1 MPELLRILILEDN
14 PADAELIQF
23 ELQDAGILFSPI
35 VVVTEKDYVHELLES
50 CPDLILSDYDLPH
63 HYTGAMA
70 LAEANKSCP
79 DTPFILV
86 TGAVSEDRAIEI
98 LTQGAKDYVLKT
110 RLQQRLVP
118 AVQRALAEAAE
129 HRARKQAE
137 EDLREAHRTLERQVE
152 ERTKALQLS
161 EKLYH
166 SLFENMLDGFAYCRM
181 IYDRGYAQDF
191 VFLDIN
197 RSFTLLTGLDNVI
210 GKRASEVIPG
220 IRESDGELFETY
232 SRVALTGKSEKFEI
246 YVKALQ
252 MWFSVSVYSPEKEY
266 FVAVFDVVTERKRV
280 EEALR
285 ESEGRYR
292 LLAETLLQGVVHQNA
307 SGRIIAMNPAAERI
321 LGKNL
326 EDFLGSSS
334 VQEEHDTIRENGE
347 RFPGIEHPAMVALR
361 TGLPVNGVIMGVF
374 NPKLGDYRWISI
386 DAVPVFRPGETHPSE
401 VYTVFEDITERK
413 RTEEELRRSEHL
425 YRAIGETI
433 DYGIWVT
440 DSNGRN
446 MYSSKSLLD
455 LVGLTQE
462 QCSNFGWMKVLH
474 PDDTERTIKA
484 WQECVR
490 TGSNWNIE
498 HRFRGV
504 DGQWYS
510 VLARGVPVRNE
521 KGEVIFWAGINL
533 DISELKKAEMVLK
546 ERTRQ
551 LEEANRELESFS
563 YSVSHD
569 LRAPL
574 RAINGFS
581 RKLEREY
588 GDKGDEKFA
597 RMINVI
603 RSNTRVMDALI
614 EDLLSFS
621 KVQNTGMNIAVID
634 MARLVSEVWDD
645 ILAANKK
652 RELKFRTITILP
664 GYGDRTLIRQVFFN
678 LLSNA
683 VKFTRDR
690 RPGIIEISSHV
701 ESDKIVYCVKD
712 NGAGFDMQYYDKL
725 FGVFQRLH
733 SHEEYEGTGIGLAI
747 VQRIIKRHGGH
758 VWAEGEVDMGAT
770 FCFSLPSKQTP

>member
-1 MPELLRILILEDN
+1 MSDSLSILILEDN

-23 ELQDAGILFSPI
+23 ELQEAGIIFSPT
-35 VVVTEKDYVHELLES
+35 VVVTEEDYVRELLES

-63 HYTGAMA
+63 QYNGAMA

-137 EDLREAHRTLERQVE
+137 EELREAHRTLEKQVA
-152 ERTKALQLS
+152 ERTEALQQS
-161 EKLYH
+161 EELYH

-181 IYDRGYAQDF
+181 IYDGVYAQDF
-191 VFLDIN
+191 VYLDVN

-220 IRESDGELFETY
+220 VRESDGELFETY
-232 SRVALTGKSEKFEI
+232 SRVALTGKSEKFEV

-252 MWFSVSVYSPEKEY
+252 MWFSVSVYSPQKEY

-285 ESEGRYR
+285 DSEERYR

-307 SGRIIAMNPAAERI
+307 SGKIIAMNPAAQRI
-321 LGKNL
+321 LGKNV
-326 EDFLGSSS
+326 EEFLGSSS

-347 RFPGIEHPAMVALR
+347 RFPGLEHPSMVALR
-361 TGLPVNGVIMGVF
+361 TGLPIHGVIMGVF

-386 DAVPVFRPGETHPSE
+386 DAVPVVRRGETQPSE

-440 DSNGRN
+440 DPNGRN
-446 MYSSKSLLD
+446 MYASKSLLD

-474 PDDTERTIKA
+474 PDDIERTIKA
-484 WQECVR
+484 WQKCAR

-498 HRFRGV
+498 HRFRGL

-533 DISELKKAEMVLK
+533 DISDLKKAEAVLK

-574 RAINGFS
+574 RAIDGFS

-588 GDKGDEKFA
+588 GDKADEKFV

-603 RSNTRVMDALI
+603 RSNTKLMDALI

-621 KVQNTGMNIAVID
+621 KVQNTGMNTAAIN
-634 MARLVSEVWDD
+634 MAQLVNEVWDD

-652 RELKFRTITILP
+652 RELEFRTLMILP
-664 GYGDRTLIRQVFFN
+664 GYGDRTLIRQVLFN

-690 RPGIIEISSHV
+690 KPGIIEISSHI

-712 NGAGFDMQYYDKL
+712 NGAGFDMEYYDKL

-733 SHEEYEGTGIGLAI
+733 SHDEYEGTGIGLAI

-758 VWAEGEVDMGAT
+758 VWAEGKVDGGAT
-770 FCFSLPSKQTP
+770 FCFSLPSKQTS